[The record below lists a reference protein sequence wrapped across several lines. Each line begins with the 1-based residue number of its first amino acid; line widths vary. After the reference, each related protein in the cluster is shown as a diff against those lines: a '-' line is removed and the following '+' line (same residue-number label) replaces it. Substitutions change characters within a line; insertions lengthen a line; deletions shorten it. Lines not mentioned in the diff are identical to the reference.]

1 MLLAF
6 FDAFLLFS
14 LDSIFVRVY
23 ESMMNVTRAVTIGAQ
38 GSEGT
43 SYHDGLFFSIFT
55 FLVASAFPMYRR
67 YVAHDTLSD

>member
-1 MLLAF
+1 
-6 FDAFLLFS
+6 
-14 LDSIFVRVY
+14 
-23 ESMMNVTRAVTIGAQ
+23 MNVTRAVTIGAQ

-67 YVAHDTLSD
+67 KSTSTIVAALLS